1 MSDVEILEMVETA
14 INNSMRESV
23 LNMNDIEKS
32 YVCLLE
38 VRWEFPPWQPAT

>member
-1 MSDVEILEMVETA
+1 MSDVEILDMVETE
-14 INNSMRESV
+14 INNSMHESV

-38 VRWEFPPWQPAT
+38 ANGFNLHSRDS